1 MVLHPSF
8 ALTGVL
14 HAIGG
19 PLLPS
24 LSVAFH
30 LTDSQAGLLFFCY
43 FAGTSLGALLCNQNY
58 ARSMA
63 VGFIGL
69 TVACLG
75 IVFTSRTFVLPA
87 FLILGVCVGL
97 PMSAASM
104 FAGRNFAASS
114 APALTFLNFS
124 WSAGALAAPLL
135 AARVLVDHTYRA
147 AYGILAIAMLLA
159 SAACWFLLADA
170 PEQPS
175 NADRPIGIRNVR
187 FIATFAFLTF
197 LEVGVENT
205 TISWLAT
212 YALRSGGT
220 GASAAAASSSLYW
233 TGFLIARGAWSWAL
247 LHINPTRVLRYTIVI
262 AMLAAVLLIS
272 LPGGV
277 THGAA
282 MFLLGAAL
290 APIFPLLLAR
300 FFAGARHTSDS
311 RWVLAICGFGGSVLP
326 WLTGSISS
334 HSGSLRIG
342 LMTVPAALL
351 VMICILPALNRRQL
365 RRDN

>member
-1 MVLHPSF
+1 M
-8 ALTGVL
+8 
-14 HAIGG
+14 
-19 PLLPS
+19 
-24 LSVAFH
+24 
-30 LTDSQAGLLFFCY
+30 LF
-43 FAGTSLGALLCNQNY
+43 
-58 ARSMA
+58 RS
-63 VGFIGL
+63 
-69 TVACLG
+69 
-75 IVFTSRTFVLPA
+75 
-87 FLILGVCVGL
+87 
-97 PMSAASM
+97 
-104 FAGRNFAASS
+104 
-114 APALTFLNFS
+114 
-124 WSAGALAAPLL
+124 
-135 AARVLVDHTYRA
+135 
-147 AYGILAIAMLLA
+147 A